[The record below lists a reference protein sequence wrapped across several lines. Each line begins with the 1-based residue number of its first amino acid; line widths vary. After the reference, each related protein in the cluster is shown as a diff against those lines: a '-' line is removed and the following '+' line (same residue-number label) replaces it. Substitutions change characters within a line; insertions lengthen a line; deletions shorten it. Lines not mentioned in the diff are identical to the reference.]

1 MRLVNSLR
9 KRTTNFFFT
18 RLIQGV
24 RNRKIRPFSV
34 DEQGLWFNTKYG
46 FSVFSNL
53 KDRILELNVN
63 ATWENMASSF
73 ILDNLK
79 EGDVFVDV
87 GANIG
92 YFSMLAARQ
101 KAGKVLAIEPAPKT
115 YGILNMNIKHNMF
128 ANVIESFN
136 IALGGEKRTAKFIY
150 SLGPKNHVEYE
161 VDNIHT
167 NLPTTNVNVI
177 TLDDLLKSRKE
188 VNKIDFIKVDIEGY
202 EYDFLLGAKKTI
214 EAFKPIILMEI
225 EEHRL
230 AKYNATAEEVF
241 NFMNYLG
248 YKYLSV
254 AEDSITKGT
263 VREEDLKRGRN
274 FIFYTGN
281 HTPIC

>member
-1 MRLVNSLR
+1 M
-9 KRTTNFFFT
+9 
-18 RLIQGV
+18 RLIQDV

-63 ATWENMASSF
+63 ATWENMESSF

-115 YGILNMNIKHNMF
+115 YDILNMNIKHNMF

-136 IALGGEKRTAKFIY
+136 IVLGSEKRTAKFIY

-161 VDNIHT
+161 VDNIRT

-188 VNKIDFIKVDIEGY
+188 VNKIDFIKVDVEGY

-230 AKYNATAEEVF
+230 AKYNATAEKIF

-254 AEDSITKGT
+254 TEDSITKGT